1 MKRRMLLICIAA
13 LLLAGVWTPAGV
25 FADADHP
32 ISMTILIDPDPEL
45 MGDGTIPDMLFTIRN
60 SGSEDYT
67 LDHAELSG
75 GYEDRVLTLDEHITV
90 LAGGTKEFHLND
102 VAVSDAQLDTTVT
115 YRLSWTETEFV
126 YDEETDA
133 TTTIVHN
140 RETDAQVRVERFIPP
155 ELSVTASTS
164 AARVRAGET
173 FTVTYTIYNDT
184 KFDMSGLK
192 LYDPEQ
198 SMQSIG
204 LPSSDLFAGERKSVE
219 VTYTMGKEDM
229 SFAPVVEYTV
239 RMREQTTRVEEALTV
254 ESVVVD
260 LSIEVEQYPATSD
273 GMTFAVTVRNNGNR
287 AVTGIQ
293 VFDEINTEIDEPF
306 DLAPQQSKVVLYTV
320 PSAISSDTIRKIRF
334 HLTGVDSLDQA
345 FTVTDSNQYEAIP
358 YVASD
363 SVNISLYVVLQRA
376 YYDENGKLCGTIQF
390 EIRNFSKVLL
400 KNATLNELRLF
411 GELQRYTE
419 LQNGE
424 TYFVTSLQ
432 LDGVPELSFRVDAY
446 DPAGQRCTTDTVRL
460 DLARLKEL
468 ADQTDEPVYVYPTNP
483 FFKDLDVKY
492 RGILRTAGIIVSIV
506 ALVCAIICVVLYAIE
521 RRIKAKLPA
530 QFEENMES
538 ALQSTKRRVEKPM
551 FGEVPTEQF
560 GYTVPIKMR
569 SYGELTEQEAAERKQ
584 AYQEKLRENLRE
596 YGASAAVVTRT
607 KPVEPTGAD
616 AFAGTR
622 IVPAV
627 RPASATVRE
636 DIRFI
641 PVEPGP
647 PKKKA
652 EKQPPKKPQSV
663 QKAQPA
669 QKQPAQKPQP
679 AKPQPAKPQTAQK
692 PPVQKPV
699 EPRVR
704 EQAGEARAPRLAQS
718 IPAPSKRAVRE
729 TAFTRMKG

>member
-90 LAGGTKEFHLND
+90 LAGGTKEFHLTD

-164 AARVRAGET
+164 AARMRAGET

-239 RMREQTTRVEEALTV
+239 RMREQTTRAEEALTV

-287 AVTGIQ
+287 AVTDIQ

-306 DLAPQQSKVVLYTV
+306 DLAPQQSKVVL
-320 PSAISSDTIRKIRF
+320 
-334 HLTGVDSLDQA
+334 
-345 FTVTDSNQYEAIP
+345 
-358 YVASD
+358 
-363 SVNISLYVVLQRA
+363 
-376 YYDENGKLCGTIQF
+376 
-390 EIRNFSKVLL
+390 
-400 KNATLNELRLF
+400 
-411 GELQRYTE
+411 
-419 LQNGE
+419 
-424 TYFVTSLQ
+424 
-432 LDGVPELSFRVDAY
+432 
-446 DPAGQRCTTDTVRL
+446 
-460 DLARLKEL
+460 
-468 ADQTDEPVYVYPTNP
+468 
-483 FFKDLDVKY
+483 
-492 RGILRTAGIIVSIV
+492 
-506 ALVCAIICVVLYAIE
+506 
-521 RRIKAKLPA
+521 
-530 QFEENMES
+530 
-538 ALQSTKRRVEKPM
+538 
-551 FGEVPTEQF
+551 
-560 GYTVPIKMR
+560 
-569 SYGELTEQEAAERKQ
+569 
-584 AYQEKLRENLRE
+584 
-596 YGASAAVVTRT
+596 
-607 KPVEPTGAD
+607 
-616 AFAGTR
+616 
-622 IVPAV
+622 
-627 RPASATVRE
+627 
-636 DIRFI
+636 
-641 PVEPGP
+641 
-647 PKKKA
+647 
-652 EKQPPKKPQSV
+652 
-663 QKAQPA
+663 
-669 QKQPAQKPQP
+669 
-679 AKPQPAKPQTAQK
+679 
-692 PPVQKPV
+692 
-699 EPRVR
+699 
-704 EQAGEARAPRLAQS
+704 
-718 IPAPSKRAVRE
+718 
-729 TAFTRMKG
+729 